1 MNFPVK
7 AAKRKKVGSLQGL
20 EVDEHTEDEESEHGY
35 AASRFESQAGSG
47 APLVIPL
54 PEKKTLGVATASLDE
69 QAAKELLDEVTG
81 ERRQRGGVDSRLTIA
96 ISDEIASKRP
106 LLLSSLPAELL
117 GEMDDEVR
125 FKKDVS
131 LRAEDIPATSSAYAS
146 IPVHEF
152 GAAMLRGMGW
162 TDPSKEEAELLNKK
176 YSGPIVARESRVGL
190 GATAKPPDASS
201 RGTKEHKAKEKAKW
215 VEKANEKIKSQ
226 QLSEGNFVWIRDP
239 VYAGRRAVIVAAQG
253 VPGLDRV
260 RVSMESDGSLVE
272 LKKGDVVVLSESELQ
287 AVPYRG
293 VVPLVARSG
302 HDGGRK
308 RSTHSEN
315 GGGGETSS
323 VSGVKNKKHKSDG
336 GSPLWLRAGIRV
348 RVVSKKV
355 GVSSYLQKAS
365 VVTVDNDG
373 VASLRLD
380 DGSLVEGVKQK
391 ALETVLP
398 SCGQLVMALVGQHAG
413 TIGKLV
419 EKQKEQELV
428 IVQITGGGADVI
440 LSMDHCAAL
449 A

>member
-1 MNFPVK
+1 MNFQVK
-7 AAKRKKVGSLQGL
+7 VAKRKKVGSLQGL
-20 EVDEHTEDEESEHGY
+20 EGEEHAEEDESEHGFS
-35 AASRFESQAGSG
+35 ASRFESAGRFEG

-54 PEKKTLGVATASLDE
+54 PEKKTLGVVTANLDE

-81 ERRQRGGVDSRLTIA
+81 EGRQRGGGDSRLTIA
-96 ISDEIASKRP
+96 IPGEVAAKRP

-162 TDPSKEEAELLNKK
+162 TDPSKEEADQLNKK

-190 GATAKPPDASS
+190 GATAKPPDSSS
-201 RGTKEHKAKEKAKW
+201 RGSKEHKAKEKAKW

-226 QLSEGNFVWIRDP
+226 QLSDGHFVWIRDP
-239 VYAGRRAVIVAAQG
+239 MYAGRRAVIVAAQG

-287 AVPYRG
+287 AEPYRG
-293 VVPLVARSG
+293 VVPLVAPSG
-302 HDGGRK
+302 GDGGRK
-308 RSTHSEN
+308 RSAHSEKEP
-315 GGGGETSS
+315 GETTSDS
-323 VSGVKNKKHKSDG
+323 NKNKKKHKSDG
-336 GSPLWLRAGIRV
+336 GSTCWLRAGIRV

-355 GVSSYLQKAS
+355 GGSSYLQKAS
-365 VVTVDNDG
+365 VVTVDDNG

-398 SCGQLVMALVGQHAG
+398 SCGQLVMALVGLHAG

-428 IVQITGGGADVI
+428 IVQITGGGADII